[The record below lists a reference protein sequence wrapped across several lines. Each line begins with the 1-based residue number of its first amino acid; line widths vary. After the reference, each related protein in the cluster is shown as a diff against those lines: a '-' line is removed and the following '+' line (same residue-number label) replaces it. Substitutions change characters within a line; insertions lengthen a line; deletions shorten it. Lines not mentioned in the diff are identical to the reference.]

1 MQTIIDAW
9 FVQGMI
15 KATSDAWLKGWDE
28 RNGGNLTLR
37 LDEADIEP
45 YAADFHAQPRYIAL
59 SQPMPTLA
67 NQPFIVTGSGK
78 FFRNVQL
85 DPAAN
90 LGVVKVDSD
99 GAGYHILWGL
109 TEDAVPTSEL
119 PAHFLSHSERIKLT
133 GGKDRVIMHCHATNL
148 IALTYVLENH
158 SDLFTRKLW
167 EGSTECLVV
176 FPDGVGILPW
186 MVPGTDEIGQATAL
200 IGENGAGKSTLVKVM
215 TGIYQPE
222 EGEILYKAIP
232 IHLPTPESAHKVG
245 ITAIHQETVLFDELS
260 VSENIFVGQYLYK
273 GLLKTLDWPAMHRR
287 ANEILTRLEVQIDPR
302 ATLKTLSIAQRHM
315 VAIARALAFDAQVVI
330 LDEPTAALSQHEI
343 LEFYHI
349 VERLKQDGKA
359 ILFISHKFDEIFE
372 LADYYTIL
380 RDGVYVSSGAISDI
394 TEERMVS
401 MMVGRAIS
409 QTYPKV
415 DCTPGETVLEVTDL
429 CHPTEFAHI
438 SFRLRKGEILG
449 FYGLVGAGRTEL
461 MQALSGVSRP
471 SSGEIRLNGRTMR
484 FHQPADAIRAGI
496 VCVPEERQK
505 QGAIIA
511 LPIAQNISL
520 PQLSKLNPNGVLND
534 AREWRLADEY
544 ASRLQVKAFSWRQP
558 VETLSGGNQQKVVI
572 GKWLATQPE
581 VIILD
586 EPTKGIDIGSKAAVH
601 QFMSELVSQ
610 GLAVIMVSSELPEV
624 MGMADRIIVM
634 HEGLMVAEYR
644 AGEATAETIVSAAS
658 GIGQEAA

>member
-1 MQTIIDAW
+1 MTAS
-9 FVQGMI
+9 
-15 KATSDAWLKGWDE
+15 TPLLS
-28 RNGGNLTLR
+28 LR
-37 LDEADIEP
+37 GITKVFP
-45 YAADFHAQPRYIAL
+45 GVRAL
-59 SQPMPTLA
+59 E
-67 NQPFIVTGSGK
+67 
-78 FFRNVQL
+78 NVQL
-85 DPAAN
+85 D
-90 LGVVKVDSD
+90 
-99 GAGYHILWGL
+99 LW
-109 TEDAVPTSEL
+109 P
-119 PAHFLSHSERIKLT
+119 
-133 GGKDRVIMHCHATNL
+133 
-148 IALTYVLENH
+148 
-158 SDLFTRKLW
+158 
-167 EGSTECLVV
+167 GSV
-176 FPDGVGILPW
+176 
-186 MVPGTDEIGQATAL
+186 TAL

-232 IHLPTPESAHKVG
+232 IQLPTPESAHKVG

-260 VSENIFVGQYLYK
+260 VTENIFVGQYIYT
-273 GLLKTLDWPAMHRR
+273 GLLKKLDWPAMHQKARD
-287 ANEILTRLEVQIDPR
+287 ILTRLEVQIDPR

-315 VAIARALAFDAQVVI
+315 VAIARALSFEAQVVI

-343 LEFYHI
+343 VEFYQI
-349 VERLKQDGKA
+349 VERLKNEGKA
-359 ILFISHKFDEIFE
+359 ILFISHKFDEIFA

-380 RDGVYVSSGAISDI
+380 RDGVYIGSGAMQEIN
-394 TEERMVS
+394 EERMVA
-401 MMVGRAIS
+401 MMVGRAIT

-415 DCTPGETVLEVTDL
+415 ACELGETVLDVKDL

-438 SFRLRKGEILG
+438 DFSLRKGEILG

-471 SSGEIRLNGRTMR
+471 SSGEIILNGKAVNFR
-484 FHQPADAIRAGI
+484 QPADAIQAGI

-505 QGAIIA
+505 QGAIIEM
-511 LPIAQNISL
+511 PIAQNISL
-520 PQLSKLNPNGVLND
+520 PQLSRLNPNGVLND
-534 AREWRLADEY
+534 AKEWALADEY
-544 ASRLQVKAFSWRQP
+544 ARRLQVKAFSWKQP

-572 GKWLATQPE
+572 GKWLATHPD

-634 HEGLMVAEYR
+634 HEGLMVAEYQ

-658 GIGQEAA
+658 GAGKEAA

>member
-1 MQTIIDAW
+1 MSASTPLL
-9 FVQGMI
+9 
-15 KATSDAWLKGWDE
+15 SLKGITKIFPGV
-28 RNGGNLTLR
+28 R
-37 LDEADIEP
+37 
-45 YAADFHAQPRYIAL
+45 AL
-59 SQPMPTLA
+59 E
-67 NQPFIVTGSGK
+67 
-78 FFRNVQL
+78 NVQL
-85 DPAAN
+85 DLWP
-90 LGVVKVDSD
+90 GKV
-99 GAGYHILWGL
+99 
-109 TEDAVPTSEL
+109 
-119 PAHFLSHSERIKLT
+119 
-133 GGKDRVIMHCHATNL
+133 
-148 IALTYVLENH
+148 
-158 SDLFTRKLW
+158 
-167 EGSTECLVV
+167 
-176 FPDGVGILPW
+176 
-186 MVPGTDEIGQATAL
+186 TAL

-394 TEERMVS
+394 TEERM
-401 MMVGRAIS
+401 
-409 QTYPKV
+409 
-415 DCTPGETVLEVTDL
+415 
-429 CHPTEFAHI
+429 
-438 SFRLRKGEILG
+438 
-449 FYGLVGAGRTEL
+449 
-461 MQALSGVSRP
+461 QALSGVSRP

-520 PQLSKLNPNGVLND
+520 PQLSKLNPNGILND

-634 HEGLMVAEYR
+634 HEGLMVAEYQ

>member
-1 MQTIIDAW
+1 MTAS
-9 FVQGMI
+9 VPLL
-15 KATSDAWLKGWDE
+15 SLKGITKVFPGV
-28 RNGGNLTLR
+28 R
-37 LDEADIEP
+37 
-45 YAADFHAQPRYIAL
+45 AL
-59 SQPMPTLA
+59 E
-67 NQPFIVTGSGK
+67 
-78 FFRNVQL
+78 NVQL
-85 DPAAN
+85 DLWP
-90 LGVVKVDSD
+90 GKV
-99 GAGYHILWGL
+99 
-109 TEDAVPTSEL
+109 
-119 PAHFLSHSERIKLT
+119 
-133 GGKDRVIMHCHATNL
+133 
-148 IALTYVLENH
+148 
-158 SDLFTRKLW
+158 
-167 EGSTECLVV
+167 
-176 FPDGVGILPW
+176 
-186 MVPGTDEIGQATAL
+186 TAL

-232 IHLPTPESAHKVG
+232 IELPTPESAHKVG

-260 VSENIFVGQYLYK
+260 VTENIFVGQYLYTGMFK
-273 GLLKTLDWPAMHRR
+273 KLDWPAMHQKARD
-287 ANEILTRLEVQIDPR
+287 ILTRLEVQIDPR

-315 VAIARALAFDAQVVI
+315 VAIARALSFEAQVVI

-343 LEFYHI
+343 LEFYQI

-372 LADYYTIL
+372 LADHYTIL
-380 RDGVYVSSGAISDI
+380 RDGVYIGSGAMSDI
-394 TEERMVS
+394 TEERMVA
-401 MMVGRAIS
+401 MMVGRAIT

-415 DCTPGETVLEVTDL
+415 ACELGGTVLEVKDL

-438 SFRLRKGEILG
+438 NFSLRKGEILG

-461 MQALSGVSRP
+461 MHALCGVTHP
-471 SSGEIRLNGRTMR
+471 SSGDILLNGKTMHFR
-484 FHQPADAIRAGI
+484 QPADAINAGI

-505 QGAIIA
+505 QGAIIEM
-511 LPIAQNISL
+511 PIAQNISL

-534 AREWRLADEY
+534 AKEWALAEEY
-544 ASRLQVKAFSWRQP
+544 ARRLQVKAFSWKQA

-572 GKWLATQPE
+572 GKWLATHPD

-601 QFMSELVSQ
+601 QFMSELVAQ

-634 HEGLMVAEYR
+634 HEGLMVAQYR

-658 GIGQEAA
+658 GAGQEAA

>member
-1 MQTIIDAW
+1 MSASTPLL
-9 FVQGMI
+9 
-15 KATSDAWLKGWDE
+15 SLKGITKIFPGV
-28 RNGGNLTLR
+28 R
-37 LDEADIEP
+37 
-45 YAADFHAQPRYIAL
+45 AL
-59 SQPMPTLA
+59 E
-67 NQPFIVTGSGK
+67 
-78 FFRNVQL
+78 NVQL
-85 DPAAN
+85 DLWP
-90 LGVVKVDSD
+90 GKV
-99 GAGYHILWGL
+99 
-109 TEDAVPTSEL
+109 
-119 PAHFLSHSERIKLT
+119 
-133 GGKDRVIMHCHATNL
+133 
-148 IALTYVLENH
+148 
-158 SDLFTRKLW
+158 
-167 EGSTECLVV
+167 
-176 FPDGVGILPW
+176 
-186 MVPGTDEIGQATAL
+186 TAL

-380 RDGVYVSSGAISDI
+380 RDGVYVSLGDK
-394 TEERMVS
+394 RHHR
-401 MMVGRAIS
+401 RADG
-409 QTYPKV
+409 V
-415 DCTPGETVLEVTDL
+415 DDGGPGDQPNLPE
-429 CHPTEFAHI
+429 
-438 SFRLRKGEILG
+438 SRLHTRRN
-449 FYGLVGAGRTEL
+449 GAGGDRSLSSYRVCPYQLPPAQGRNSRLLRPGGRRTHRADAG
-461 MQALSGVSRP
+461 ALRCLAP
-471 SSGEIRLNGRTMR
+471 LLRRDPPERQNHAL
-484 FHQPADAIRAGI
+484 HQPADAIRAGI

-634 HEGLMVAEYR
+634 HEGQMVAEYR